1 MSVRKNQIHT
11 RALAKAKGKRTH
23 ADKQQERYIRKKPL
37 TPAQQRAQDAHKER
51 TEAKALTETEDQD

>member
-23 ADKQQERYIRKKPL
+23 ADKQQARYIRKKAADTSATARPGR
-37 TPAQQRAQDAHKER
+37 TQGAH
-51 TEAKALTETEDQD
+51 

>member
-1 MSVRKNQIHT
+1 MIRKNM
-11 RALAKAKGKRTH
+11 RFKGASAKAGTH
-23 ADKQQERYIRKKPL
+23 HTDKHAARYLRKKPL